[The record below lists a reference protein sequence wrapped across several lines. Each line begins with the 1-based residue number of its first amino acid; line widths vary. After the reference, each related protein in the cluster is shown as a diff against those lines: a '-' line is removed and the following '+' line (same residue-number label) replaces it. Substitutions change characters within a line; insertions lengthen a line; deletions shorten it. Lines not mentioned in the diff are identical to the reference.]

1 MTMRATVVM
10 LVTAVVLLL
19 GLAGFAQPAAAE
31 PAEPY
36 RLAGCTTSGEQE
48 FCFVQEGVTKVNQ
61 TPSGN
66 TQVHQT
72 AETCL
77 TVTII
82 ATGEVIEDDCVKSNR
97 VVVLRAEDDDPQVW
111 HSHETA
117 DFTVTSSEGTRYEC
131 TMSYTLSYANGE
143 YRHEDD
149 RYACTSPR
157 AG

>member
-1 MTMRATVVM
+1 MRVTVVM

-31 PAEPY
+31 SAEPY
-36 RLAGCTTSGEQE
+36 RLAGCTTAEEQE
-48 FCFVQEGVTKVNQ
+48 VCFVQEGVRQANE

-66 TQVHQT
+66 TQVHQV
-72 AETCL
+72 AETCV

-82 ATGEVIEDDCVKSNR
+82 ATGEVIEDGCVKSNR
-97 VVVLRAEDDDPQVW
+97 VVVRAEEDDPQVW
-111 HSHETA
+111 HSHEKE

-131 TMSYTLSYANGE
+131 TMSYTLSYAHGE

-149 RYACTSPR
+149 RYACSPPR
-157 AG
+157 AD